1 MSLDGFLAAAEGDLG
16 RPLAKLCDELFHP
29 RPSALVFFRR
39 LDVGLENCHASS
51 LSRGRRVQVSG
62 GFSTQLGLIDLSVNK
77 CSKFPFGF
85 RRNSCLK
92 PTEIR
97 YLIRATEAQ

>member
-1 MSLDGFLAAAEGDLG
+1 MPEHTTWFTYLMSL
-16 RPLAKLCDELFHP
+16 P
-29 RPSALVFFRR
+29 FFRR

-62 GFSTQLGLIDLSVNK
+62 GFSTQLGLIDLSVNNVPK
-77 CSKFPFGF
+77 IPFGF

-92 PTEIR
+92 HAEIR
-97 YLIRATEAQ
+97 YLIRATEAP